1 MAKKEVKNNKDK
13 TSFTKSFKA
22 ELKKVIWPTPKQLFN
37 NTVAVLA
44 IVLITAIIVFV
55 LDITFESMNK
65 YGINKVK
72 EMVSNSATANETSN
86 ETTEENNVEQTEN
99 SEANVEENSTD
110 TNNKIEDIPIK
121 ASEYT
126 VKTASSEAFCEG
138 LYRGACCRNSDLHDR
153 DESDST
159 ADGEKIRGEQ
169 EHCA

>member
-72 EMVSNSATANETSN
+72 EMVSNSTTTNE
-86 ETTEENNVEQTEN
+86 
-99 SEANVEENSTD
+99 
-110 TNNKIEDIPIK
+110 I
-121 ASEYT
+121 
-126 VKTASSEAFCEG
+126 SSEFVTVFSMNFRKIFCNVQKY
-138 LYRGACCRNSDLHDR
+138 LL
-153 DESDST
+153 
-159 ADGEKIRGEQ
+159 
-169 EHCA
+169 

>member
-37 NTVAVLA
+37 NTVAVLS

-110 TNNKIEDIPIK
+110 TNNKIE
-121 ASEYT
+121 E
-126 VKTASSEAFCEG
+126 
-138 LYRGACCRNSDLHDR
+138 
-153 DESDST
+153 
-159 ADGEKIRGEQ
+159 
-169 EHCA
+169 